1 MYFVDNWKNEII
13 LNLFLKSFIL
23 PLQALCSES
32 QPCLNDGSCDS
43 SGTCQCKAYY
53 VGETCE
59 VSVGKNLS

>member
-1 MYFVDNWKNEII
+1 M
-13 LNLFLKSFIL
+13 

-53 VGETCE
+53 VGETCG